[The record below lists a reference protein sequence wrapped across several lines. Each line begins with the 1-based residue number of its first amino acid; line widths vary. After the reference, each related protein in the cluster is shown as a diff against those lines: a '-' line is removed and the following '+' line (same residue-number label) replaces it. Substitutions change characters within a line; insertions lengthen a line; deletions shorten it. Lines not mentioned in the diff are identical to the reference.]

1 MINDLL
7 YKEIIERMNEYQ
19 SKIKYKTLGSEILLL
34 ALMSIEDSMTSLIL
48 QELNVTE
55 EVILDIIN
63 NSYYIRDEHMYT
75 YTLKEIFKKAEELQ
89 KNKDFVYDEA
99 YLYSILENK
108 DCVALDILKSLE
120 IDGNQISDEL
130 LNALSY
136 LEEDNKLLINLT
148 KKARN
153 NELNK
158 LIGRKDILNNIDN
171 IYIYFFN
178 IISISSYTSFSFIN
192 TFSIRIILTNAN
204 TIIIITQFMK

>member
-120 IDGNQISDEL
+120 IDGNQIT
-130 LNALSY
+130 SY
-136 LEEDNKLLINLT
+136 
-148 KKARN
+148 
-153 NELNK
+153 
-158 LIGRKDILNNIDN
+158 
-171 IYIYFFN
+171 
-178 IISISSYTSFSFIN
+178 
-192 TFSIRIILTNAN
+192 
-204 TIIIITQFMK
+204 